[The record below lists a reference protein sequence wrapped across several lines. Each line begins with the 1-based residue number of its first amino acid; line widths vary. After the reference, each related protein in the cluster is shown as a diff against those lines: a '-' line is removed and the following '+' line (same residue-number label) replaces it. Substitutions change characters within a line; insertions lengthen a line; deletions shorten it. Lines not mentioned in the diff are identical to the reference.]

1 MLKKIDF
8 SKITIEQNYPLDLK
22 TGQKSVT
29 SPFISV
35 SYQFTNFAD
44 IKQVIVLNDYITLSL
59 QFSLSFPALRSI
71 DFGGEI
77 DYAPSLN
84 SQRVVGRGK

>member
-1 MLKKIDF
+1 MCL
-8 SKITIEQNYPLDLK
+8 
-22 TGQKSVT
+22 
-29 SPFISV
+29 
-35 SYQFTNFAD
+35 TNLPTLLTL
-44 IKQVIVLNDYITLSL
+44 KQVIVLNDYITLSL

-84 SQRVVGRGK
+84 SQRIVGRGKIE

>member
-1 MLKKIDF
+1 MCL
-8 SKITIEQNYPLDLK
+8 
-22 TGQKSVT
+22 
-29 SPFISV
+29 
-35 SYQFTNFAD
+35 TNLLTLLTL
-44 IKQVIVLNDYITLSL
+44 KQVIVLNDYITLSL

-84 SQRVVGRGK
+84 SQRVVGKGKME

>member
-1 MLKKIDF
+1 MLQKY
-8 SKITIEQNYPLDLK
+8 IEQNYPLDLK

-29 SPFISV
+29 YLL
-35 SYQFTNFAD
+35 YQFTNFAN

-59 QFSLSFPALRSI
+59 QFSLSFPDLRSI

-84 SQRVVGRGK
+84 SQRVVGRGKIE

>member
-1 MLKKIDF
+1 MCL
-8 SKITIEQNYPLDLK
+8 
-22 TGQKSVT
+22 
-29 SPFISV
+29 
-35 SYQFTNFAD
+35 TNLPTLLTL
-44 IKQVIVLNDYITLSL
+44 KQVIVLNDYITLSL

-84 SQRVVGRGK
+84 SQRDLLEEEK